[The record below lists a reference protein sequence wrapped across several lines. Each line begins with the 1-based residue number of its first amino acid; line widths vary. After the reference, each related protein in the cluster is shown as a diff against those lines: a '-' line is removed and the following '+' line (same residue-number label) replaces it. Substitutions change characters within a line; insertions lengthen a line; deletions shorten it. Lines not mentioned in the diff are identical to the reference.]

1 LPITPDFRASQAPR
15 QAVTADD
22 PEPPISARQIAAVLE
37 IAAPDDATAD
47 ELSQWISWWKPSYE
61 TARRLSQEQKDYLKS
76 GGWWP
81 PLVASQIDTSAPAIV
96 RRTLRP
102 EIFSC

>member
-1 LPITPDFRASQAPR
+1 MT
-15 QAVTADD
+15 DD
-22 PEPPISARQIAAVLE
+22 ARHIATVLE

-47 ELSQWISWWKPSYE
+47 ELRQWISWWKPSYE

-81 PLVASQIDTSAPAIV
+81 PLVASQIDIAPAIV

-102 EIFSC
+102 DISC